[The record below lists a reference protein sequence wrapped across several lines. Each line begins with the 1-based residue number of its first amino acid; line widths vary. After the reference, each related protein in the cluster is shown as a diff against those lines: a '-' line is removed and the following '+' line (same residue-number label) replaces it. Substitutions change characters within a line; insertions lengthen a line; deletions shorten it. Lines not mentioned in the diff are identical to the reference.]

1 MSLYPQ
7 ICLVNRMHLH
17 DMKYIYKQIVYL
29 EKHNS
34 KLSCNSSY
42 YKCKVCL
49 SLIDTK

>member
-17 DMKYIYKQIVYL
+17 DMKYIYKQIVHL

-34 KLSCNSSY
+34 NLSSYSSY
-42 YKCKVCL
+42 YKFKVCI